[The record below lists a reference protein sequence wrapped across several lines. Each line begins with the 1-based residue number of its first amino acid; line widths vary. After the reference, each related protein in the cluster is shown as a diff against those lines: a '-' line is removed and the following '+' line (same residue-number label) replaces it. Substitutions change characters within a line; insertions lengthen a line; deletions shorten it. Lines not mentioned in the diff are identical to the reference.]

1 MEINEALSLINDS
14 NDYKVIKKI
23 NLSDKQVFREKS
35 QSENTTFS
43 CCY

>member
-23 NLSDKQVFREKS
+23 NLSHRQVFREK
-35 QSENTTFS
+35 TI
-43 CCY
+43 